1 MRKLVTK
8 AALAAGIA
16 VAALPLGVASA
27 GATPAAPEP
36 AQQVGT
42 AGMKF
47 YDDYWTL
54 KSCKTVGNWGLK
66 KGKWSVYECQFSGWD
81 WDLYYDK

>member
-1 MRKLVTK
+1 MRKAISR
-8 AALAAGIA
+8 AALATGIA
-16 VAALPLGVASA
+16 VAALPLGMASA
-27 GATPAAPEP
+27 NAAPAAAEP

-54 KSCKTVGNWGLK
+54 KSCKTVGKWGLK
-66 KGKWSVYECQFSGWD
+66 IGKWSVYECQFSGWD